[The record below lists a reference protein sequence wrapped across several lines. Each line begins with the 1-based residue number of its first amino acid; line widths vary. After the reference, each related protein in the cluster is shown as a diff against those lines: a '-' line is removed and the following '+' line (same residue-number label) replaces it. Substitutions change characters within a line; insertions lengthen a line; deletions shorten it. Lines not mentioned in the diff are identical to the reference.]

1 MTEKP
6 PIDYGVRTQ
15 GLCGAG
21 SATSG
26 STQCRFGTDKAFR
39 GYLYPP
45 LPSTLLAD
53 TRSSALPTAIC
64 CLKPMRS
71 CEYLH
76 NTSQQMIHQD
86 TGANARSEGAEL
98 ATHGVYNC
106 EGPASDVVVSV
117 TQENKQD
124 AARSGTTI
132 AEEEP
137 LELPYSV
144 LSERVKVTV
153 ILTASFTAII
163 SPISGSIYFP
173 ALNSIAADL
182 GVSIS
187 LITLTVTT
195 YLVGS
200 LAI

>member
-1 MTEKP
+1 M
-6 PIDYGVRTQ
+6 I
-15 GLCGAG
+15 
-21 SATSG
+21 
-26 STQCRFGTDKAFR
+26 
-39 GYLYPP
+39 
-45 LPSTLLAD
+45 
-53 TRSSALPTAIC
+53 
-64 CLKPMRS
+64 S

-76 NTSQQMIHQD
+76 NTPQQMIHQD

-106 EGPASDVVVSV
+106 VGPAADVVVSALDTQEPILQQFSDI

-137 LELPYSV
+137 PELPYSV

-153 ILTASFTAII
+153 ILTASFTATI

-187 LITLTVTT
+187 LITLTNTW
-195 YLVGS
+195 LVAWPSDHSLRRVVHTDIGS
-200 LAI
+200 PDIPRAGTFLH